1 MRRRVMLVLTAV
13 AVSVRLSIPVSP
25 ALADPWK
32 TELEANLTLTQT
44 SYSNNWAGGEAG
56 SLAWTANSNFLAQK
70 QLNPKMLSKNTVKLA
85 FGQLHNQDKETKDWH
100 KPVKSTDLV
109 DLESV
114 LNITLGGFVDP
125 FVSGRI
131 ESQFYDNRDADLARY
146 LNPTVF
152 TEALGIAKSLLTE
165 ENDGGAWSLRL
176 GGGFRQFLDRDALDQ
191 FATERANLTSN
202 DGGIEFVSDLKYPL
216 SKDKL
221 ELASKLNVFK
231 ALFYSESDK
240 LEGLPN
246 AGYWKT
252 PDVRW
257 DNTVT
262 ANITKYVMV
271 SLYVQFLYDKEVD
284 LGGRLKQTLAM
295 GLTYKLK

>member
-1 MRRRVMLVLTAV
+1 MRAV
-13 AVSVRLSIPVSP
+13 VCVSVVSLIPVSSAP
-25 ALADPWK
+25 ADPWK
-32 TELEANLTLTQT
+32 TELDANLTLTQT
-44 SYSNNWAGGEAG
+44 SYSDNWAGGEAG
-56 SLAWTANSNFLAQK
+56 SLAWTVNSNFLAQK

-85 FGQLHNQDKETKDWH
+85 FGQLHNQDKETRDWS

-114 LNITLGGFVDP
+114 LNLTLGGFVDP

-131 ESQFYDNRDADLARY
+131 ESQFYDNRDAELARY
-146 LNPTVF
+146 FNPAVF
-152 TEALGIAKSLLTE
+152 TEALGIAKALLAE
-165 ENDGGAWSLRL
+165 EKDRGAWSVRL
-176 GGGFRQFLDRDALDQ
+176 GGGFRQFLDRDALDPVT
-191 FATERANLTSN
+191 TERTNLTSN
-202 DGGIEFVSDLKYPL
+202 DGGIEFVSDLKYSL

-246 AGYWKT
+246 ADYWKT

-257 DNTVT
+257 DNTLT
-262 ANITKYVMV
+262 ANVTKYVMV

>member
-1 MRRRVMLVLTAV
+1 MRKVAAV
-13 AVSVRLSIPVSP
+13 ALGVLALLAAGS

-32 TELEANLTLTQT
+32 TELDANLMLTQT

-56 SLAWTANSNFLAQK
+56 SLAWAVNSSFLAQK

-85 FGQLHNQDKETKDWH
+85 FGQLHNQDKDTRDWD
-100 KPVKSTDLV
+100 KPTKSTDLI

-114 LNITLGGFVDP
+114 LTFTLGGYVDP

-131 ESQFYDNRDADLARY
+131 ESQFYDNRDAELKRY
-146 LNPTVF
+146 FNPTVF
-152 TEALGIAKSLLTE
+152 TEALGIAKTLLTE
-165 ENDGGAWSLRL
+165 EKDGGAWSLRL
-176 GGGFRQFLDRDALDQ
+176 GGGFRQFLDRDALD
-191 FATERANLTSN
+191 AITLERANLTST

-231 ALFYSESDK
+231 AFFYSESDK

-246 AGYWKT
+246 EDYWKT

-257 DNTVT
+257 DNTLT
-262 ANITKYVMV
+262 ANVTKYVMV
-271 SLYVQFLYDKEVD
+271 SLYLQFLYDKEVD

>member
-1 MRRRVMLVLTAV
+1 MRRAAVLALAAVAAGVLTFAS
-13 AVSVRLSIPVSP
+13 ANPVS
-25 ALADPWK
+25 ADPWK
-32 TELEANLTLTQT
+32 TELDANLMLTQT
-44 SYSNNWAGGEAG
+44 SYSNNWAGGETG
-56 SLAWTANSNFLAQK
+56 SLAWVVNSSFLAQN

-85 FGQLHNQDKETKDWH
+85 FGQLHNQDKETGDWE
-100 KPVKSTDLV
+100 KPVKSTDLI

-114 LNITLGGFVDP
+114 LNLTLGGFVDP

-131 ESQFYDNRDADLARY
+131 ESEFYDNRDAELARY
-146 LNPTVF
+146 FNPTVF
-152 TEALGIAKSLLTE
+152 TEALGIAKALLTE
-165 ENDGGAWSLRL
+165 EKDGGAWSVRL
-176 GGGFRQFLDRDALDQ
+176 GGGFRQYLDRDVLDPVT
-191 FATERANLTSN
+191 TERANLTSN

-221 ELASKLNVFK
+221 ELASKLNVFR

-246 AGYWKT
+246 ADYWKT

-262 ANITKYVMV
+262 ANVTKYVMV
-271 SLYVQFLYDKEVD
+271 SLYLQFLYDKEVD